1 VRLLI
6 FSLATKSAP
15 FLPTTETPDHHAY
28 DSADAADCI
37 RANLRG
43 EFHPCFSRDFGGWR
57 PRADSDF
64 LPFGIG
70 EGSEHGRELSH
81 QT

>member
-1 VRLLI
+1 MRLLI

-43 EFHPCFSRDFGGWR
+43 EFHPCFSRHFGGR
-57 PRADSDF
+57 RSGTDSDF
-64 LPFGIG
+64 LSFGVG
-70 EGSEHGRELSH
+70 GWAEHGRELPN
-81 QT
+81 